1 MKDLETLLA
10 LANKE
15 IKEWQKFRSEIKLKI
30 KAKIK
35 AKKK

>member
-1 MKDLETLLA
+1 MKDLETLLV

-30 KAKIK
+30 KAKTK